1 MVFRQEPFSSMT
13 LFTLLYK
20 ENETSNH
27 SSRTVVMIKLSRNNE
42 SFSKIIFRQNNL
54 TVMS

>member
-20 ENETSNH
+20 ENETSNL
-27 SSRTVVMIKLSRNNE
+27 SFRIVVIIKLSRNNE
-42 SFSKIIFRQNNL
+42 SFFVKKI
-54 TVMS
+54 

>member
-27 SSRTVVMIKLSRNNE
+27 SSRTVVMIKLSRNKE
-42 SFSKIIFRQNNL
+42 SFSNHFLSNNL

>member
-20 ENETSNH
+20 ENETSNL

>member
-1 MVFRQEPFSSMT
+1 MVFLQEPFSLMT
-13 LFTLLYK
+13 LFTVPYK
-20 ENETSNH
+20 ENVTLNL
-27 SSRTVVMIKLSRNNE
+27 SSCIVAMIKLSRNNE